1 MVTGASSGIGRACV
15 DELVHMGA
23 QVWATV
29 RSDADEKAILRDHPR
44 AVRVLRMDL
53 SDPDSVRAA
62 GQQVVADGPLDGLV
76 NNAATPMPGP
86 LEYTPLAGF
95 RRQLEINLT
104 GHLAVAQEVLPALHS
119 AVQQGRSAR
128 IVQVG
133 SIIGRIAGTIH
144 GPYQISKFGVV
155 GLTDSLRAELA
166 PFGIKV
172 VLIEPGAV
180 ATKTWTK
187 MASAFAE
194 LQDTLPA
201 AAQEQYAYQIAAARA
216 AARRTEQRGL
226 SPSRPAK
233 VIVKALTAR
242 HPRPRYLVGLDAH
255 LGALAA
261 RLPDRLRYRLTAAK
275 A

>member
-15 DELVHMGA
+15 DELVRKGA

-29 RSDADEKAILRDHPR
+29 RSDADEKAILRDHPS

-62 GQQVVADGPLDGLV
+62 GEQVVANGPLDGLV

-86 LEYTPLAGF
+86 LEYTPLADF

-104 GHLAVAQEVLPALHS
+104 GHLAVAQEVLPALRS
-119 AVQQGRSAR
+119 AAQQGRSAR

-187 MASAFAE
+187 MAAAFAE

-201 AAQEQYAYQIAAARA
+201 AAQEQYAYQIAAARTS
-216 AARRTEQRGL
+216 ARSTEQRGL

-233 VIVKALTAR
+233 VIVKALTVR
-242 HPRPRYLVGLDAH
+242 NPKPRYLVGLDAH